1 MKKVTPVWR
10 YTNALL
16 ITERLRLKLVDYME
30 KRGGRVPINII
41 QILDD
46 SDHGHAPV
54 MGFSFTDPFPPHN
67 SIHFINVQEV
77 TCGAVILAASSSV
90 KNPNTNKQIRFIIS
104 VDDNALTLPESEF
117 QSLLKAAPDFSKANP
132 STMQVSHEINKDH
145 R

>member
-54 MGFSFTDPFPPHN
+54 MGFSFTDPFPPHDV
-67 SIHFINVQEV
+67 IHFENVQKI
-77 TCGAVILAASSSV
+77 TCGAVVLAASSSI
-90 KNPNTNKQIRFIIS
+90 KNPNTNRHIRFIIS
-104 VDDNALTLPESEF
+104 VDHDALTLTEPEF
-117 QSLLKAAPDFSKANP
+117 QSLLKSQP
-132 STMQVSHEINKDH
+132 
-145 R
+145 